1 MEGLKQVLG
10 MGATLGSLLLDTLFL
25 TAQGGWKYADHKASC
40 SMLQPDQST
49 GDIDWEQGFQTVPAD
64 HNSGSLIFFEDY
76 EDSCELNIVQ
86 TFEKSEGYSIKKCKF
101 MLIAGLYLTFVPQD
115 KDASWAAGFH
125 GTLEAT
131 QADHSEQCGKPI

>member
-10 MGATLGSLLLDTLFL
+10 MGATLGSVLLDTFIL

-49 GDIDWEQGFQTVPAD
+49 GDIDGEQGFQMVPAD
-64 HNSGSLIFFEDY
+64 HNSASLIFFEDY

-86 TFEKSEGYSIKKCKF
+86 TFEKSEVYVGC
-101 MLIAGLYLTFVPQD
+101 
-115 KDASWAAGFH
+115 WAISDFCAR
-125 GTLEAT
+125 
-131 QADHSEQCGKPI
+131 